1 MPILVVTRST
11 FQNRQNGHGLKWGS
25 PIVISPST
33 LQSHYPTDTVNEICR
48 IFENYKHE
56 GSCQVSNEE
65 AYFAK
70 FLTSER
76 LLTLQISDSNFR
88 RHILVQILTLFQ
100 YLTAD
105 VKFKPNKLVR
115 TDVSP
120 FKILFRIL
128 FRPDC

>member
-1 MPILVVTRST
+1 M
-11 FQNRQNGHGLKWGS
+11 
-25 PIVISPST
+25 
-33 LQSHYPTDTVNEICR
+33 NEICR

-56 GSCQVSNEE
+56 GSCPVSNEE

-100 YLTAD
+100 YLTGD

-115 TDVSP
+115 IFLCHCGNYSFSGVGAALGCGS
-120 FKILFRIL
+120 KLGFRCCYSYHSVYKYEQFSETSESL
-128 FRPDC
+128 CS

>member
-1 MPILVVTRST
+1 MIL
-11 FQNRQNGHGLKWGS
+11 FA
-25 PIVISPST
+25 
-33 LQSHYPTDTVNEICR
+33 DTVNEICR

-56 GSCQVSNEE
+56 GSCPVLNEE

-100 YLTAD
+100 YLTGD
-105 VKFKPNKLVR
+105 VKFKPNKLVSLYCLGNLSLHAVLPNSPNVER
-115 TDVSP
+115 VSWT
-120 FKILFRIL
+120 FLHGLHGRGVTVQWSISQKRL
-128 FRPDC
+128 CKKS

>member
-1 MPILVVTRST
+1 MFSKLSST
-11 FQNRQNGHGLKWGS
+11 SDNVK
-25 PIVISPST
+25 
-33 LQSHYPTDTVNEICR
+33 EICR

-56 GSCQVSNEE
+56 GSTKISTNE

-76 LLTLQISDSNFR
+76 LLTLQISDANFR

-100 YLTAD
+100 YLISE

-115 TDVSP
+115 
-120 FKILFRIL
+120 F
-128 FRPDC
+128 

>member
-1 MPILVVTRST
+1 MFP
-11 FQNRQNGHGLKWGS
+11 
-25 PIVISPST
+25 
-33 LQSHYPTDTVNEICR
+33 DTVNEICR

-56 GSCQVSNEE
+56 GSCPVSNEE

-100 YLTAD
+100 YLTGD
-105 VKFKPNKLVR
+105 VKFKPNKLVS
-115 TDVSP
+115 TQFFSTTTNHSASSP
-120 FKILFRIL
+120 SSFHSL
-128 FRPDC
+128 PY